1 MKSSKK
7 TARTSEL
14 NKPYPFLKSISCC
27 IVFHDMKGKHLRIA
41 DMVLIAFIFAASVSM
56 LLFSSSGASYVQI
69 ETPDGIF
76 RYTLSENRTI
86 EAEGE
91 IGITTIQ
98 IEDGSVRIL
107 SSPCDNK
114 TCMRGSISKYPQMLV
129 CLPNR
134 IVVSMEADRGGEIDA
149 AAF

>member
-27 IVFHDMKGKHLRIA
+27 IVFHNMKGKHLRIA
-41 DMVLIAFIFAASVSM
+41 DIVLIAFIFAASVSM

-91 IGITTIQ
+91 TSQ
-98 IEDGSVRIL
+98 QDCRKHGSGYRRRSRCGNVL
-107 SSPCDNK
+107 KSH
-114 TCMRGSISKYPQMLV
+114 TLQH
-129 CLPNR
+129 
-134 IVVSMEADRGGEIDA
+134 
-149 AAF
+149 

>member
-1 MKSSKK
+1 MK
-7 TARTSEL
+7 E
-14 NKPYPFLKSISCC
+14 
-27 IVFHDMKGKHLRIA
+27 KHLKIA
-41 DMVLIAFIFAASVSM
+41 DIVLIAFIFAASVSM
-56 LLFSSSGASYVQI
+56 LLFSSSCASYVQI

-86 EAEGE
+86 EVEGK
-91 IGITTIQ
+91 IGTTTIQ

-114 TCMRGSISKYPQMLV
+114 TCMRDSISKYPEMLV

-134 IVVSMEADRGGEIDA
+134 IAVSMEADSGGEVDA